1 MKLSITYSAYREL
14 EQVPPQPLRCIGEA
28 IMGLADDPY
37 PPGSAILDGNGG
49 CYYIAIDDWYILYH
63 IDGVDESLTVLGIVQ
78 GPYHPLH

>member
-28 IMGLADDPY
+28 IMGLADDPH
-37 PPGSAILDGNGG
+37 PPGSAILTGNGG

-63 IDGVDESLTVLGIVQ
+63 VDTDESLTVLGVVH

>member
-28 IMGLADDPY
+28 IMELANDPY
-37 PPGSAILDGNGG
+37 PNGSAVLTGNGG
-49 CYYIAIDDWYILYH
+49 CYYISIDDWYILYF
-63 IDGVDESLTVLGIVQ
+63 IDGGDESLTVLGVVQ